1 VRRKK
6 QNFLTA
12 AKYLASLSFK
22 YNESFYL
29 SARWKDPNGV
39 LLMNLLTDAT
49 SIVDPDPDIRI
60 RIRIQEGNESQK

>member
-1 VRRKK
+1 VRREK

-12 AKYLASLSFK
+12 AKFLASLSFK

-29 SARWKDPNGV
+29 SARWKDPNDV

-49 SIVDPDPDIRI
+49 SIVDPDPDTD
-60 RIRIQEGNESQK
+60 SQSGD